1 LDFSIISIV
10 LQVALID
17 LLLGGD
23 NAVVIALACR
33 SLPPAMM
40 RKAMLVGT
48 GAAVVMRIILTA
60 LLGFLLLLPGLK
72 LLGSVAL
79 LIIAVK
85 LIIQED
91 DAKEEHETRQASSF
105 MDAVALILIADLV
118 MSLDN
123 VVALS
128 AVAQGNLLIL
138 IFGLLLSVPLVMF
151 GSQVVNLL
159 LTRFPVL
166 ILAGGALLGWV
177 AGEIGSADPLIA
189 DWIEAQAPGLALFA
203 APLGTAY
210 VLLQARIIEMERKKR
225 AEPKKGFWNR
235 PVFCWRS
242 LALVIATL
250 LTAWLCTGVYQV
262 EADEL
267 AEISHLGNPVGTVG
281 PGWHYHLP
289 TPIESV
295 TLKKN

>member
-1 LDFSIISIV
+1 MDFSIISII

-33 SLPPAMM
+33 SLPSDLR
-40 RKAMLVGT
+40 RKAMVVGT
-48 GAAVVMRIILTA
+48 GAAVVMRILLTA

-91 DAKEEHETRQASSF
+91 DAKEEHETRQASGF
-105 MDAVALILIADLV
+105 MDAVVLILIADLV

-128 AVAQGNLLIL
+128 AVAQGNLVIL

-159 LTRFPVL
+159 LTKFPVL

-177 AGEIGSADPLIA
+177 SGEIGSTDPLIA
-189 DWIEAQAPGLALFA
+189 HWVETQAPGLALLA
-203 APLGTAY
+203 APIGTAY
-210 VLLQARIIEMERKKR
+210 VLLQARIIEAERKKR
-225 AEPKKGFWNR
+225 GEPKKGFWNR

-242 LALVIATL
+242 LALAIATL
-250 LTAWLCTGVYQV
+250 LTAWLATGLYHV
-262 EADEL
+262 EEGEQ
-267 AEISHLGNPVGTVG
+267 AEISRQDNPTGMTG